1 MKLRCCGVINTFSEM
16 ALFPQN
22 TDIVNCVFEGNC
34 QVKGPGNG
42 RGDLF
47 NILINVFILRK
58 YAESVV
64 M

>member
-1 MKLRCCGVINTFSEM
+1 M

-34 QVKGPGNG
+34 QVKGPENG